1 MPETVHF
8 LDRAKAN
15 NDTSHC
21 KILKQTLKV
30 ESFFKNCVRQAN
42 KKIKLQKKH
51 QYALLAELW
60 TWIMSIEFSQQNQ
73 VWYGT
78 EVCTDKGKHCN
89 GTAGNRLSSMCY
101 LKHDL
106 RLYFEDCNEIFH
118 STVNGFGNNI
128 LWSVV
133 QNYNSLL
140 NDKTFLS
147 CACTV
152 TGMPQRYEDY
162 STDTLETEMEYF
174 TLIYKHWL
182 KIHVQTHEILYKN
195 IYIL

>member
-1 MPETVHF
+1 VPETVHF

-73 VWYGT
+73 V
-78 EVCTDKGKHCN
+78 
-89 GTAGNRLSSMCY
+89 
-101 LKHDL
+101 
-106 RLYFEDCNEIFH
+106 
-118 STVNGFGNNI
+118 
-128 LWSVV
+128 
-133 QNYNSLL
+133 
-140 NDKTFLS
+140 
-147 CACTV
+147 
-152 TGMPQRYEDY
+152 
-162 STDTLETEMEYF
+162 
-174 TLIYKHWL
+174 
-182 KIHVQTHEILYKN
+182 
-195 IYIL
+195 